1 MYMYY
6 KIHKFHAL
14 ELQIKMDVFVLLSFV
29 MLLKKVARKQ
39 ACFLTTA

>member
-6 KIHKFHAL
+6 EIHKFHAL
-14 ELQIKMDVFVLLSFV
+14 ELRIEMDVFVLLSFV
-29 MLLKKVARKQ
+29 TLPKKVARKQ